1 MKTQAERQLSKLN
14 EVMEALD
21 KYGYDT
27 RKEVVVIRPVVEDDW
42 DRVTVKLGGEPFGIY
57 DFEKHTFVD

>member
-1 MKTQAERQLSKLN
+1 MKTQTQKFSKLN

-27 RKEVVVIRPVVEDDW
+27 GKEVVVIRPVVEDDW
-42 DRVTVKLGGEPFGIY
+42 DRVTVELSGEPFGIY
-57 DFEKHTFVD
+57 DFEKHTFVE